1 MKSKSRIESNCELSE
16 SLSLFRTHSVVVPVV
31 SEVCLCV
38 CIQYLT
44 RGGMCPL
51 CICPLVMCC
60 LACGME
66 PIWKLSGPPAPER
79 MMAGR
84 ATEPVSTFPTL
95 LNCCWRTVD
104 LEHNTSQVPI
114 SANAVT
120 QTYNRKWC
128 VTYVST
134 WTNTIL
140 LSNTLVRNELWKDA
154 HFLGDTES
162 SNMVDS
168 SSPSWPKWSLLFFCR

>member
-1 MKSKSRIESNCELSE
+1 MKSKSWIESWVEWIVTSR
-16 SLSLFRTHSVVVPVV
+16 FRTHSVVVPVV

-38 CIQYLT
+38 CIQSLT
-44 RGGMCPL
+44 RGAMCPL

-84 ATEPVSTFPTL
+84 ATEPVSTFPFL

-104 LEHNTSQVPI
+104 LEHNTSQLPI
-114 SANAVT
+114 S
-120 QTYNRKWC
+120 TYNRKWC
-128 VTYVST
+128 VTNGST
-134 WTNTIL
+134 WSNTIQH
-140 LSNTLVRNELWKDA
+140 SNTLIHNELWRDA